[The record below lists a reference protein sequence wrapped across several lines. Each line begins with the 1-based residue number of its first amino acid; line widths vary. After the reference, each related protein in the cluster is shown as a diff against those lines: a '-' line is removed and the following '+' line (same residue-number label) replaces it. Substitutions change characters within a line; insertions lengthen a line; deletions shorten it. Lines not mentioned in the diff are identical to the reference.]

1 MPIDIETFKA
11 AYTKWVAEGLA
22 EFQAGNVL
30 EVVKRYPLIVSEDV
44 PWTVYRGKPS
54 EQAIALITSGG
65 LYLKGSQPP
74 FNTTSIHGDSSF
86 LPIDYS
92 Q

>member
-1 MPIDIETFKA
+1 MPIDLEAFKV
-11 AYTKWVAEGLA
+11 AYKKWVAEGLA

-44 PWTVYRGKPS
+44 PWTAYRVKAS
-54 EQAIALITSGG
+54 EQAIDLITSGG

-74 FNTTSIHGDSSF
+74 LTLTDSFISGNWE
-86 LPIDYS
+86 
-92 Q
+92 